1 MEPLG
6 HTGRQEP
13 RGPPALTKGLKRSSR
28 SRGRVMGHQAS
39 PEGAR
44 LLDYLT
50 ARRLIYLPCYRW
62 VFDNALR
69 DELVVLEEYA
79 AK

>member
-1 MEPLG
+1 
-6 HTGRQEP
+6 
-13 RGPPALTKGLKRSSR
+13 
-28 SRGRVMGHQAS
+28 MGHQAS